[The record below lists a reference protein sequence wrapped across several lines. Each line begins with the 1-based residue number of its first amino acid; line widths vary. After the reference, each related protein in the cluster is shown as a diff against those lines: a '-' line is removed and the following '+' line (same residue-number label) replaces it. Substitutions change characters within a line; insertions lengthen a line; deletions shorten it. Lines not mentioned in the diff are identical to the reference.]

1 MRMSIIDKF
10 GAEAIL
16 KSQESLD
23 PETLTPIEGTEKT
36 IKCHVY
42 GKNEFI
48 RDKESF
54 GFVSAQCYLVPEQTV
69 IENNIK
75 LGDSLDG
82 QPIKIMNKYTIPSGR
97 LRKFEKVIYEIYTY
111 TR

>member
-1 MRMSIIDKF
+1 MRRSIIDKF
-10 GAEAIL
+10 GADAIL

-48 RDKESF
+48 RTEESF
-54 GFVSAQCYLVPEQTV
+54 GLVSAKCYLVPEQTV

-75 LGDSLDG
+75 LGDLLDG
-82 QPIKIMNKYTIPSGR
+82 QPIRIMNKYTIPSGR
-97 LRKFEKVIYEIYTY
+97 IRKFETVLYEIYTY
-111 TR
+111 KR